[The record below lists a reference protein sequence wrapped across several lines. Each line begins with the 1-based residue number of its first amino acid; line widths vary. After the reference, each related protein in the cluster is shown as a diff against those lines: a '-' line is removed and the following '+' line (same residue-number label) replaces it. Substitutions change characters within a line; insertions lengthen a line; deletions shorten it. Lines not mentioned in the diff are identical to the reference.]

1 MKGESTSAEMKF
13 YSIAI
18 QEAYGVDLIIDNK
31 G

>member
-1 MKGESTSAEMKF
+1 MKGESTSEEMKF

>member
-18 QEAYGVDLIIDNK
+18 QKAYGVDLIIDNK

>member
-1 MKGESTSAEMKF
+1 MKGKSTSAEIEF

-18 QEAYGVDLIIDNK
+18 QEAYGADLIFDNK